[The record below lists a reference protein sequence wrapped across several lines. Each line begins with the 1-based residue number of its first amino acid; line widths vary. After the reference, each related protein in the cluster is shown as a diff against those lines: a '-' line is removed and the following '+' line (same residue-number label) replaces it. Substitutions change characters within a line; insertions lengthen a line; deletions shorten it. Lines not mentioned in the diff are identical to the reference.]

1 MKDHMPCLCM
11 QITLQC
17 IQNGRLRHAYMR
29 KAATSLVKAR
39 QGKVKLG
46 EDIQT
51 SDIQTIKYVH
61 LTNTNVSK
69 VNIYLNLHF

>member
-1 MKDHMPCLCM
+1 MPCLCM
-11 QITLQC
+11 QINLQC
-17 IQNGRLRHAYMR
+17 IQNGRLRHAYMP

-39 QGKVKLG
+39 QGKLKLG

>member
-1 MKDHMPCLCM
+1 
-11 QITLQC
+11 
-17 IQNGRLRHAYMR
+17 MR

-39 QGKVKLG
+39 QGKLKLG